1 MSFYLRI
8 VPIAF
13 VLLNVASQA
22 WASGQIPARTQYIK
36 LTERAGVARVRFP
49 VEVTV
54 RGESESWKDASAL
67 RLYRKD
73 KQRTPVPLQ
82 VLETT
87 TQTVTSSYSPI
98 AQTFMR
104 IAFLADVPARGTT
117 TYEVQFDAS
126 QPVPQFSA
134 YNQLKIS
141 GDGMGRTYDTGPV
154 KFETDKESGQL
165 LTFTPSTINNDRPVF
180 KQSVSRAERPFHWN
194 PDVWAP
200 PAAWGHTSDWNKAVA
215 FDATKHKR
223 EDAITTEN
231 ERESPFF
238 FQEWNGPILH
248 RQTRWGRL
256 PFIPQVDV
264 DISYTFTAGMPFVG
278 VQSSLEFREGL
289 QVNAVR
295 NAEMVFSRHQFDTA
309 VWITKDGILHTKPC
323 YDYTNRY
330 KYFREVERM
339 AADVPV
345 IGLVNERKGYGIA
358 YVTLS
363 MSNLNKFTGNAVDEQ
378 AHFYIRDYDTHA
390 AKDRNFLYVVRP
402 IVYRADYEPTYVT
415 AGSEY
420 SEKSAILVFNLNN
433 KPGHRYDELRRWKK
447 ILTVPLEVVVN

>member
-1 MSFYLRI
+1 MSFGLKLCALT
-8 VPIAF
+8 VA
-13 VLLNVASQA
+13 LLINASQV

-49 VEVTV
+49 VEVMV
-54 RGESESWKDASAL
+54 RGESETWKNAAAL
-67 RLYRKD
+67 RLFRKD
-73 KQRTPVPLQ
+73 KYRTPVPLQ

-87 TQTVTSSYSPI
+87 TQTITSSYSPV
-98 AQTFMR
+98 AQTFFR
-104 IAFLADVPARGTT
+104 IVFLADVPARGTT
-117 TYEVQFDAS
+117 TYEVQYDAS
-126 QPVPQFSA
+126 APQVSSSNA
-134 YNQLKIS
+134 LKVN
-141 GDGMGRTYDTGPV
+141 GEGMGRTYDTGAV
-154 KFETDKESGQL
+154 RFETDGDSGQL
-165 LTFTPSTINNDRPVF
+165 LTFTPGNGSNDRPVF
-180 KQSVSRAERPFHWN
+180 KQNAWRGEQPFHWN

-200 PAAWGHTSDWNKAVA
+200 PASWGHTSDWNKAVA

-223 EDAITTEN
+223 DEPAGAETDR
-231 ERESPFF
+231 ERPFF
-238 FQEWNGPILH
+238 FQEWSGPLLH

-264 DISYTFTAGMPFVG
+264 STTYTFYAGMPFVG

-289 QVNAVR
+289 QVQAVR

-358 YVTLS
+358 YVTMSL
-363 MSNLNKFTGNAVDEQ
+363 SNLNKYTGNAVDEQ
-378 AHFYIRDYDTHA
+378 AHFYVRDYDTHA
-390 AKDRNFLYVVRP
+390 IKDKNFLYLVRP
-402 IVYRADYEPTYVT
+402 VVYRADYEPTYIA
-415 AGSEY
+415 AG
-420 SEKSAILVFNLNN
+420 
-433 KPGHRYDELRRWKK
+433 
-447 ILTVPLEVVVN
+447 